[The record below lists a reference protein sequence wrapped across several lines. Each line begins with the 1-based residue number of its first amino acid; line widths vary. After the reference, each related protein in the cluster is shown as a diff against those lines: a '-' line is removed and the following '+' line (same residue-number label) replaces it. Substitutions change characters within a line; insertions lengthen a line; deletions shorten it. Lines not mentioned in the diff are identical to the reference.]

1 MTKVITTINEM
12 QSIVKQHQREG
23 KTIGFVPTMGALHDG
38 HLTMMKQSV
47 SENDLTVISI
57 FVNPLQFGPN
67 EDFDA
72 YPRQLDDDV
81 AAVKKLQVDYVFH
94 PSVDEMYPEEL
105 GIHLKVGHL
114 AQVLEGAQRPGH
126 FEGVVTVVNK
136 LFNIVQPDYAYFGK
150 KDAQQLAIVEKMVK
164 DFNLPVHVI
173 GIDIVR
179 EKDGLAKSSRN
190 IYLTSEERREAKHLY
205 QSLRLAKNLYEA
217 GERDSNEIISQIA
230 AYLNKNISGYIDD
243 LGIYSY
249 PNLIQQSKIHG
260 RIFISLAVKFSKAR
274 LIDNI
279 IIGALHD
286 GHLTMMK
293 QSVSE
298 NDLTVISIFVNP
310 LQFGPNEDFDAY
322 PRQLD
327 DDVAAVKK
335 LQVDY
340 VFHPSVDE
348 MYPEELGIHL
358 KVGHLAQVLEG
369 AQRPGHFEGVVTV
382 VNKLFNIVQ
391 PDYAYFG
398 KKDAQQLAI
407 VEKMVKDFNLP
418 VHVIGIDIVREK
430 DGLAKSSR
438 NIYLT
443 SEERREAK
451 HLYQSLRLAK
461 NLYEAGERDSNEI
474 ISQIA
479 AYLNKN
485 ISGYIDDLGIYSYPN
500 LIQQSK
506 IHGRIF
512 ISLAVKFS
520 KARLIDNIIIGDD
533 YID

>member
-47 SENDLTVISI
+47 NENDLTVISI

-217 GERDSNEIISQIA
+217 GERDSNEIISQ
-230 AYLNKNISGYIDD
+230 
-243 LGIYSY
+243 
-249 PNLIQQSKIHG
+249 
-260 RIFISLAVKFSKAR
+260 V
-274 LIDNI
+274 
-279 IIGALHD
+279 
-286 GHLTMMK
+286 
-293 QSVSE
+293 
-298 NDLTVISIFVNP
+298 
-310 LQFGPNEDFDAY
+310 
-322 PRQLD
+322 
-327 DDVAAVKK
+327 
-335 LQVDY
+335 
-340 VFHPSVDE
+340 
-348 MYPEELGIHL
+348 
-358 KVGHLAQVLEG
+358 
-369 AQRPGHFEGVVTV
+369 
-382 VNKLFNIVQ
+382 
-391 PDYAYFG
+391 
-398 KKDAQQLAI
+398 
-407 VEKMVKDFNLP
+407 
-418 VHVIGIDIVREK
+418 
-430 DGLAKSSR
+430 
-438 NIYLT
+438 
-443 SEERREAK
+443 
-451 HLYQSLRLAK
+451 
-461 NLYEAGERDSNEI
+461 
-474 ISQIA
+474 A

>member
-57 FVNPLQFGPN
+57 FVNPLQFGP
-67 EDFDA
+67 
-72 YPRQLDDDV
+72 
-81 AAVKKLQVDYVFH
+81 H
-94 PSVDEMYPEEL
+94 
-105 GIHLKVGHL
+105 
-114 AQVLEGAQRPGH
+114 
-126 FEGVVTVVNK
+126 
-136 LFNIVQPDYAYFGK
+136 
-150 KDAQQLAIVEKMVK
+150 
-164 DFNLPVHVI
+164 
-173 GIDIVR
+173 
-179 EKDGLAKSSRN
+179 
-190 IYLTSEERREAKHLY
+190 
-205 QSLRLAKNLYEA
+205 
-217 GERDSNEIISQIA
+217 
-230 AYLNKNISGYIDD
+230 
-243 LGIYSY
+243 
-249 PNLIQQSKIHG
+249 
-260 RIFISLAVKFSKAR
+260 
-274 LIDNI
+274 
-279 IIGALHD
+279 
-286 GHLTMMK
+286 
-293 QSVSE
+293 
-298 NDLTVISIFVNP
+298 
-310 LQFGPNEDFDAY
+310 EDFDAY

>member
-179 EKDGLAKSSRN
+179 EKDGLS
-190 IYLTSEERREAKHLY
+190 
-205 QSLRLAKNLYEA
+205 
-217 GERDSNEIISQIA
+217 
-230 AYLNKNISGYIDD
+230 
-243 LGIYSY
+243 
-249 PNLIQQSKIHG
+249 
-260 RIFISLAVKFSKAR
+260 
-274 LIDNI
+274 
-279 IIGALHD
+279 
-286 GHLTMMK
+286 
-293 QSVSE
+293 
-298 NDLTVISIFVNP
+298 
-310 LQFGPNEDFDAY
+310 
-322 PRQLD
+322 
-327 DDVAAVKK
+327 
-335 LQVDY
+335 
-340 VFHPSVDE
+340 
-348 MYPEELGIHL
+348 
-358 KVGHLAQVLEG
+358 
-369 AQRPGHFEGVVTV
+369 
-382 VNKLFNIVQ
+382 
-391 PDYAYFG
+391 
-398 KKDAQQLAI
+398 
-407 VEKMVKDFNLP
+407 
-418 VHVIGIDIVREK
+418 
-430 DGLAKSSR
+430 KSSR